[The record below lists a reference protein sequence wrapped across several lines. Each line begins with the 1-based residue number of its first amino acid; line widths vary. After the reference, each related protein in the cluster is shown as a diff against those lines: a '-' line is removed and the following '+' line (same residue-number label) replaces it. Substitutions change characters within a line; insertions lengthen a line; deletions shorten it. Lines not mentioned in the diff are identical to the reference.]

1 MKINERN
8 FLYGLTAIRQRLFAF
23 LEDEMAKGG
32 IADIPP
38 SFGDVLFVLDRR
50 GPQMLQEI
58 ARHTMKDKSTV
69 SSVVKRL
76 EAAGYVTKEKG
87 EGDARFVKV
96 ALTAKAKRVKASM
109 RGISKKMNNRL
120 FRGLSAGEREKLF
133 GLMGRI
139 HDNL

>member
-1 MKINERN
+1 MKIHEGN
-8 FLYGLTAIRQRLFAF
+8 FLYALTAIRQRLFAF

-76 EAAGYVTKEKG
+76 EAAGYVTKEKV
-87 EGDARFVKV
+87 EGDARCVTI

-109 RGISKKMNNRL
+109 RGISKKMNSRL
-120 FRGLSAGEREKLF
+120 FRGLSGGERNELF
-133 GLMGRI
+133 RLLERVSG
-139 HDNL
+139 NL